1 MVAPRAAL
9 LKIDDRVEAAVRS
22 LVSCDL
28 INGRYRVGL
37 PVVSASGSRM
47 DVSIWPEPDGRFTVS
62 DDGAAFHELGGNI
75 VAERIFSALAPGHAA
90 SYGVTFS
97 RAAFTI
103 NAVSEDRLRGA
114 LIAISNLSREVL
126 DETTERLAKA
136 KKKALRDELFRRLNL
151 AFPTADIA
159 HDATVHGNSTASY
172 NVAAIV
178 KTADKET
185 IFDVFTR
192 DPISIAAE
200 FTKLSDLFRLE
211 DAPRLVAVTR
221 EPEKVGPKLQ
231 LIASV
236 APIISVDVD
245 LELYRKLAA

>member
-1 MVAPRAAL
+1 MVASRTSL
-9 LKIDDRVEAAVRS
+9 LKTDDRVEAAVRS
-22 LVSCDL
+22 LVSCDF

-47 DVSIWPEPDGRFTVS
+47 DVSIWPDPDGRFTVT

-75 VAERIFSALAPGHAA
+75 VAERIFSALAPMHAA
-90 SYGVTFS
+90 SYGIVFS
-97 RAAFTI
+97 GSAFKI
-103 NAVSEDRLRGA
+103 SAVSESRLRGA
-114 LIAISNLSREVL
+114 LVAIANLSREVL
-126 DETTERLAKA
+126 DETAERLAKA
-136 KKKALRDELFRRLNL
+136 KKRALRDELFNHLDL
-151 AFPTADIA
+151 AFPTAKIA

-178 KTADKET
+178 KNDGRET

-192 DPISIAAE
+192 DAISIAAE
-200 FTKLSDLFRLE
+200 FTKLSDLYRL
-211 DAPRLVAVTR
+211 DNAPRLVAVTR

-236 APIISVDVD
+236 APIISVDVELD
-245 LELYRKLAA
+245 LYRRLAA